1 MRTLISVLCSSLIL
15 AAPAAAQSGKGR
27 ESTEAKL
34 QRLLDKEE
42 ITNVLLTYGRSL
54 DARDFATYSSLFA
67 TDGEWVGGF
76 GTVKGPAAIK
86 ALMEKTLGTGGNK
99 SGNYHLLSNFVI
111 TVDGDT
117 ATAWSRWT
125 FVQPGE
131 RGAAIAQAGRYE
143 DIFVR
148 ENGAWKFKRRTAA
161 SDAGG
166 RSRTAAATAG
176 APTEAPANAP
186 AK

>member
-1 MRTLISVLCSSLIL
+1 MRTLITILCSSLIL

-27 ESTEAKL
+27 ESTEVRL

-42 ITNVLLTYGRSL
+42 ITNVLLEYGRSL

-111 TVDGDT
+111 TVNGDT
-117 ATAWSRWT
+117 ATAWSRWA
-125 FVQPGE
+125 FVIPQPTG
-131 RGAAIAQAGRYE
+131 GALISQAGRY
-143 DIFVR
+143 DDTLVR
-148 ENGAWKFKRRTAA
+148 ENGHWRIKQRV
-161 SDAGG
+161 AGNDTGSG
-166 RSRTAAATAG
+166 RAG
-176 APTEAPANAP
+176 
-186 AK
+186 K

>member
-1 MRTLISVLCSSLIL
+1 MRTLTILLCSTLFLTS
-15 AAPAAAQSGKGR
+15 PAAAQGSKGR
-27 ESTEAKL
+27 ESTDARL

-42 ITNVLLTYGRSL
+42 IAGVLTEYGRSL

-67 TDGEWVGGF
+67 SDGEWVGGF

-111 TVDGDT
+111 TVNGDT

-131 RGAAIAQAGRYE
+131 RGATIAQAGRYE
-143 DIFVR
+143 DQLVR

-166 RSRTAAATAG
+166 RSRAAATS
-176 APTEAPANAP
+176 APAEAPA
-186 AK
+186 K

>member
-1 MRTLISVLCSSLIL
+1 MRTLTLILCSTLVLVS
-15 AAPAAAQSGKGR
+15 PAAAQSAKGR
-27 ESTEAKL
+27 ESTEIRL

-42 ITNVLLTYGRSL
+42 ITNVLLEYGRSL

-76 GTVKGPAAIK
+76 GTVKGPANIK
-86 ALMEKTLGTGGNK
+86 ALMEKTLGSGGNK

-111 TVDGDT
+111 TVNGDT

-131 RGAAIAQAGRYE
+131 RGASIAQAGRYE
-143 DIFVR
+143 DQFVR

-166 RSRTAAATAG
+166 RSRAAASATAAPA
-176 APTEAPANAP
+176 EAPAAP